1 MKPVMITILFIT
13 FFGDIKMETFEVPS
27 GESCSSWYYSNIAI
41 EKNRKYKPF
50 TNQNIYTHKY
60 KGKNVIGY
68 ICGGEEPQ
76 KMLNTFHG

>member
-13 FFGDIKMETFEVPS
+13 FFGDIKTQTFEVPS
-27 GESCSSWYYSNIAI
+27 GESCSSWYYSNIVI

-60 KGKNVIGY
+60 QGKNVIGY
-68 ICGGEEPQ
+68 ICGGDEAQ
-76 KMLNTFHG
+76 